1 MMKKRLR
8 ALAWVLTLAML
19 CQVFPL
25 AAFAQAGAEL
35 SGAVQ
40 ALLGAE
46 NGIVA
51 SGTCGTEGNN
61 LTWTLDDAGTLT
73 ISGTGAMEDWNVEHF
88 APWLSWPSKIIHAV
102 VEEGV
107 TNISKEAFSFCQ
119 NLTDITLPDS
129 VTSIGA
135 SAFWYC
141 SSLTEITIPA
151 GVSSIDSQAFTECT
165 SLSRISVADDNP
177 HYRAPDGVLFNR
189 KTKQL
194 ICYPAGKT
202 DSQYEIPNGVTGIG
216 DYAFYYNSSLIDI
229 EIPNSVTSIGEYAFC
244 GCSSLTEIT
253 IPYGIIKIKEYTF
266 SGCENLARIMILA
279 RIKSIDDDAF
289 TNCGSLRY
297 VYYIGA
303 KADWDAV
310 EIGLGNECL
319 TSATIYCSDM
329 VLEAEPS
336 DGDFDGGTILLVG
349 VAAAAA
355 AAVAAVVLMMPVQI
369 QGRVAFAD
377 DTAVPGAKITLTKN
391 GKTVAE
397 TTADADGAF
406 TLKAARGKYE
416 LLVSY
421 TDAEGQL
428 VQKATAVKAPLE
440 NTVIRF

>member
-1 MMKKRLR
+1 MKKRLR

-19 CQVFPL
+19 CQVLPL
-25 AAFAQAGAEL
+25 AAFAQAGTGL

-40 ALLGAE
+40 ALLDEE

-51 SGTCGTEGNN
+51 SGTCGAEGDN

-73 ISGTGAMEDWNVEHF
+73 ISGTGAMEDWNGEHF
-88 APWLSWPSKIIHAV
+88 APWLSWPSRIIHVV
-102 VEEGV
+102 VEKGV
-107 TNISKEAFSFCQ
+107 TNISKEAFSFCTK
-119 NLTDITLPDS
+119 LADITIPDG
-129 VTSIGA
+129 VTSIGYG
-135 SAFWYC
+135 AFWHC
-141 SSLTEITIPA
+141 SSLTEIAIPSS
-151 GVSSIDSQAFTECT
+151 VRSIDSHAFLECT
-165 SLSRISVADDNP
+165 SLSKISVADGNP
-177 HYRAPDGVLFNR
+177 YYRALDGVLFNR
-189 KTKQL
+189 NKTQL

-202 DSQYEIPNGVTGIG
+202 DSQYEIPNGVTDIG
-216 DYAFYYNSSLIDI
+216 DCAFYYNRSLIDI
-229 EIPNSVTSIGEYAFC
+229 AIPYSVTSIGGYAFC

-266 SGCENLARIMILA
+266 SGCENLARIMLLA
-279 RIKSIDDDAF
+279 KIKSIGDDAF
-289 TNCGSLRY
+289 IDCGSLRY

-310 EIGLGNECL
+310 DKGFGNECL

-336 DGDFDGGTILLVG
+336 DSDFDGGAILLVG

-377 DTAVPGAKITLTKN
+377 DTAVPGAKITLTKH

-421 TDAEGQL
+421 MDAEGRI
-428 VQKATAVKAPLE
+428 VQNTTAVKAPVR